1 MEKNPLRISRLLTLL
16 AAAAIVVGC
25 ASAPQPAPEPP
36 QPEPVAE
43 PAPLVVKPDAPQQ
56 YVVVKGDTLWDI
68 SSRFLEDPW
77 RWPELWDSNPQI
89 ENPHLIYPGDILIL
103 AYKDGRPII
112 QIHRGGKI
120 STTAPGRPEVRLSP
134 KVRVEGLDR
143 PIPTIPMDA
152 IRPFLSRPRVV
163 TQEELEAAP
172 YIVSSVD
179 RHLVAGPGHRIYVRG
194 LSDANLTE
202 YMVVRPGDVYR
213 NPEDRDDILG
223 YEAIHLGDAQL
234 KDFDDVSTLQI
245 NKATREILN
254 GDRLLPMNDALSD
267 TSFLPRAPKDKV
279 RGQIIAVPGGVA
291 LIGQFQVVA
300 INLGQN
306 DGMEPGHVLAVY
318 QRGETVRDARRD
330 NELVKMPDEH
340 AGTLMVFRT
349 FARVSYGL
357 VLKATRTMHVND
369 FVTNP

>member
-25 ASAPQPAPEPP
+25 VSAPQPVPEP
-36 QPEPVAE
+36 QPEPVVP

-68 SSRFLEDPW
+68 SSRFLADPW

-103 AYKDGRPII
+103 AYKDGRPIL

-120 STTAPGRPEVRLSP
+120 STTAPGRPEVRLAP

-179 RHLVAGPGHRIYVRG
+179 RHLVVGPGQRIYVRG

-213 NPEDRDDILG
+213 NPEDEDDILG

-234 KDFDDVSTLQI
+234 KAFDDVSTLQI

-306 DGMEPGHVLAVY
+306 DGLEPGHVLAIY

-330 NELVKMPDEH
+330 YERVKMPDEH

-349 FARVSYGL
+349 FARVSYAL
-357 VLKATRTMHVND
+357 VLKATRTMHVD
-369 FVTNP
+369 DIVTNP